1 MSYYIYNKQGKH
13 EGPYEEEQLHNMLKA
28 GRLDKEE
35 LVSQNGLSSWS
46 PIHLVLEAG
55 FPPNASHQEEKK
67 YRLLAQDGT
76 QTGPFEI
83 STLRNMLRQGKA
95 QSSDYIWTEG
105 MDNWEPIH
113 HLIKNTDE
121 TDFKANSAFPP
132 PPGNNHSFD
141 VEEVDKKAKKGL
153 GWFMMAY
160 VIASK
165 FSIQGEIKGNDT
177 MSVVGGVLLLGLMI
191 YVIMKLYE
199 AWKYIQPLSCLITS
213 REPIPSPQ
221 KAIGFLFI
229 PIFNFYWA
237 FTAWP
242 GLLERSQKMADSLS
256 MKNISFHPKYALG
269 YVIAVIIDVL
279 FALFIPYQPL
289 WLSYAIG
296 IPEAI
301 LLYYTFV
308 EIKKVI
314 IVFGGKSVENNID

>member
-13 EGPYEEEQLHNMLKA
+13 EGPYEEEQLRSMLEA

-46 PIHLVLEAG
+46 PIHLVQEEGLPAH
-55 FPPNASHQEEKK
+55 SSCQEEKK
-67 YRLLAQDGT
+67 YRLLAQDGV
-76 QTGPFEI
+76 QTGPFDI
-83 STLRNMLRQGKA
+83 STLRDMLRQGKA
-95 QSSDYIWTEG
+95 QPSDYIWTEG
-105 MDNWEPIH
+105 MDNWESIH
-113 HLIKNTDE
+113 HLIKNTDG
-121 TDFKANSAFPP
+121 TDFRANSAFPP
-132 PPGNNHSFD
+132 PPASIHNFD

-177 MSVVGGVLLLGLMI
+177 MSVVGGGLLLGLMI

-199 AWKYIQPLSCLITS
+199 AWKYIQPLSCLIPS
-213 REPIPSPQ
+213 RDPMPSPQ

-242 GLLERSQKMADSLS
+242 GLLERAQKMADSLS

-308 EIKKVI
+308 EIRKVI
-314 IVFGGKSVENNID
+314 VVFGENDSSMK